1 MGGQGWGSLVPPTIQ
16 CTLGKGWAFLLM
28 EEGGA
33 FASCKG
39 RRISLAWC
47 VLLQKGGFSSKGK
60 GNETEKCFLLSR
72 RDGEPCVISAVC
84 RGCSLRIRG
93 QRPQGAGG
101 LRDTGPAPALRLRVG
116 TATSSPMDGRQC
128 LGTGQLGVLHTDP
141 RGSLDGSYGGTGRSQ
156 PKAGTEMGL
165 RRCWRGFGQR
175 P

>member
-84 RGCSLRIRG
+84 GGCSLRIRG

-116 TATSSPMDGRQC
+116 TATWMAGSAWGQGSWVFSTQIPVVPWTGPMGAQGGLSPR
-128 LGTGQLGVLHTDP
+128 
-141 RGSLDGSYGGTGRSQ
+141 R
-156 PKAGTEMGL
+156 GL
-165 RRCWRGFGQR
+165 RWV
-175 P
+175 